1 MKQAIA
7 LIGPGKVGCAI
18 SKRLFRAGYPIT
30 AVISR
35 DHQRSLAACA
45 FIGCSA
51 QAATTDLQLAG
62 TGQLILLAV
71 PDNAIATMG
80 TRVMTQVGL
89 AEGTGL
95 VHFSGLHPA
104 AIMDSQNSDLALLSL
119 HPLLPFADSGQAF
132 TRLSGC
138 PCALEGNS
146 SGVALG
152 KELVAALGATAFMLS
167 AEHKALYHAAAS
179 LSSNYLVTLLG
190 SARDLLVRCGIDQQ
204 DALRILGPLL
214 QATLSNTFLLGPEQ
228 GLTGPIVRND
238 DGTVSAHLAA
248 LRQVSHD
255 QLELYR
261 ILGQRTLQLARAAD
275 RLTQEQADSL
285 AALLAGG

>member
-7 LIGPGKVGCAI
+7 LIGPGKVGCAV
-18 SKRLFRAGYPIT
+18 SKRLFQAGYPIT

-45 FIGCSA
+45 FIGCSP
-51 QAATTDLQLAG
+51 QAATTDLQMAG
-62 TGQLILLAV
+62 AGQLILLAV
-71 PDNAIATMG
+71 PDNAIKT
-80 TRVMTQVGL
+80 VVTQVL
-89 AEGTGL
+89 AKIDLEDGTGL

-104 AIMDSQNSDLALLSL
+104 AIMCSPNTDLALLSL

-132 TRLSGC
+132 VQLPGC
-138 PCALEGNS
+138 SCALEGNS
-146 SGVALG
+146 SGIALG
-152 KELVAALGATAFMLS
+152 KQLVEALGAAAFMLS
-167 AEHKALYHAAAS
+167 AEHKPLYHAAAS
-179 LSSNYLVTLLG
+179 LASNYLVTLLG
-190 SARDLLVRCGIDQQ
+190 SARDLLVRCGIDHQE
-204 DALRILGPLL
+204 ALRILGPLL
-214 QATLSNTFLLGPEQ
+214 QATLSNTLLLGPEQ

-261 ILGQRTLQLARAAD
+261 VLGQRTLQLALSAD

-285 AALLAGG
+285 AALIAGG